1 MEDANLEG
9 ISMKYILAIKDSGLV
24 PSFAF
29 SSQRKQCILKN
40 SVHTL
45 WCARTER
52 LLRSPALTT
61 KQLVKSC
68 AHERQPH

>member
-29 SSQRKQCILKN
+29 SSQRKQHILKN
-40 SVHTL
+40 SVHTQ
-45 WCARTER
+45 WCAHTEC
-52 LLRSPALTT
+52 LLRNFALTT
-61 KQLVKSC
+61 KELVKSC
-68 AHERQPH
+68 ASERQPH